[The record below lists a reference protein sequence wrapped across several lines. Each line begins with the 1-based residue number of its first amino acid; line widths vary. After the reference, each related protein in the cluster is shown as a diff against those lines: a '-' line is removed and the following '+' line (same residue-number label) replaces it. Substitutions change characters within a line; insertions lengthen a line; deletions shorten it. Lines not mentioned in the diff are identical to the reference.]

1 MIDKINKKTIDSFLE
16 NNHFLEKTELCH
28 IMTKNGS
35 DKGSNHNYT
44 TFYNFIFSEIK
55 NKSLNIFEVG
65 LGTNNI
71 SIPSNMGSSGR
82 PGASL
87 RGWTEFFTKSNIFG
101 ADVDSGI
108 LFQEERI
115 KTFYVDQN
123 SEDTISKLWENENLN
138 SIEFDIIID
147 DGLHEFEA
155 NRNFFNNS
163 IHKLKN
169 DGIYIIEDVSEVYLN
184 EFNNWISENKDKY
197 KLFEILTIPIPTQV
211 QENNRVVL
219 IKK

>member
-1 MIDKINKKTIDSFLE
+1 MIDKKTIDSFLE

-35 DKGSNHNYT
+35 DKGRNHNYT

-71 SIPSNMGSSGR
+71 SIPSNMGSSGI

-87 RGWTEFFTKSNIFG
+87 RGWREFFSKSNIFG

-123 SEDTISKLWENENLN
+123 SEDTISKIWENENLN

-155 NRNFFNNS
+155 NRKFFNNS

-197 KLFEILTIPIPTQV
+197 NLFEILTIPIPTCV
-211 QENNRVVL
+211 QENNRLIL

>member
-71 SIPSNMGSSGR
+71 SIPSNMGSSVR

>member
-1 MIDKINKKTIDSFLE
+1 
-16 NNHFLEKTELCH
+16 
-28 IMTKNGS
+28 MTKNGS

-55 NKSLNIFEVG
+55 NKNLNIFEVG

-87 RGWTEFFTKSNIFG
+87 RGWTEFFSKSNIFG

-155 NRNFFNNS
+155 NKNFFNNS